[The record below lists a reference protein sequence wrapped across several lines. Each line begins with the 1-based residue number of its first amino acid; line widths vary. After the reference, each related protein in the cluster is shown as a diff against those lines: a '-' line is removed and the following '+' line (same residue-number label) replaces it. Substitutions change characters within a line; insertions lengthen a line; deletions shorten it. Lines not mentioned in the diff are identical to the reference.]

1 MTIIGIIAVI
11 ILYVMSIY
19 NGINARRAQIK
30 MVKKS
35 LLKNIQNAFSLL
47 NKQCSEVDIQG
58 AVDTLKNIT
67 QINANN
73 DELNDI
79 NNKIKS
85 DIDFYNK
92 LVNGLNSQIQTFP
105 INLVAKLFNIMPEK
119 IIINGDL

>member
-47 NKQCSEVDIQG
+47 NKQCSEVDIQE

-105 INLVAKLFNIMPEK
+105 INLVAKLFNIIPEK

>member
-105 INLVAKLFNIMPEK
+105 INLVAKLFNIIPEK

>member
-19 NGINARRAQIK
+19 NGINAKRAQIK

-105 INLVAKLFNIMPEK
+105 INLVAKLFNIIPEK

>member
-47 NKQCSEVDIQG
+47 NKQCSEVDIHG

-79 NNKIKS
+79 NKKIKS

-105 INLVAKLFNIMPEK
+105 INLVAKLFNIIPEK